1 MSQLLS
7 QTATTLA
14 DSRQVSI
21 GPKDR
26 IGSPSQRVTAHFDAN
41 AVPMPD
47 QLEQLR
53 PFEKVEDAI
62 MIDIPLNMLEKVSD
76 ESENEL
82 EISEQ
87 YKDGPKTV
95 PISPPLDSS
104 IAINTHI
111 LQNEIAQTELAQPQR
126 NLLAK
131 DDTLSEDDDISMRE
145 EEGVGTITGQDQKMI
160 EVHHH
165 KQLREFHA

>member
-1 MSQLLS
+1 MTEHLS
-7 QTATTLA
+7 ETATTLA
-14 DSRQVSI
+14 DSRQVSS

-41 AVPMPD
+41 AVPLPH

-82 EISEQ
+82 VISEQ

-95 PISPPLDSS
+95 PISPHLDSS

-111 LQNEIAQTELAQPQR
+111 LQNEIAKTEPAQPQP
-126 NLLAK
+126 NLLVK
-131 DDTLSEDDDISMRE
+131 DETLSEDYDLSMRE
-145 EEGVGTITGQDQKMI
+145 EEEVATNTGKEQKMI
-160 EVHHH
+160 LAY
-165 KQLREFHA
+165 QD